1 MVLLLFCLLSLL
13 YLFALSLLSCRSV
26 TSVYFLQIL
35 GGSTH
40 DKEFI
45 LKLIMDTVY
54 PVELVPVMVKNVTFY
69 IYWNMYI
76 LKAHG
81 F

>member
-1 MVLLLFCLLSLL
+1 MVGGDDVSSVCTAYLLF
-13 YLFALSLLSCRSV
+13 LFHAFPLIPLFHRFL

-54 PVELVPVMVKNVTFY
+54 PVELVPIMVK
-69 IYWNMYI
+69 I
-76 LKAHG
+76 
-81 F
+81 

>member
-1 MVLLLFCLLSLL
+1 MIFLACRACLLFLFCVFPLIPLS
-13 YLFALSLLSCRSV
+13 YSFV

-54 PVELVPVMVKNVTFY
+54 PVEIVPIMVK
-69 IYWNMYI
+69 I
-76 LKAHG
+76 
-81 F
+81 